1 MKYIKK
7 NNNNSSTKERLLEK
21 RTLKTEGKQDKIFL
35 MYMAFKLNLG
45 KRMTLMLAWN
55 GDLCGRRG
63 DGKFESTGEGCRVSF
78 NCIL

>member
-1 MKYIKK
+1 
-7 NNNNSSTKERLLEK
+7 
-21 RTLKTEGKQDKIFL
+21 
-35 MYMAFKLNLG
+35 
-45 KRMTLMLAWN
+45 MLAWN